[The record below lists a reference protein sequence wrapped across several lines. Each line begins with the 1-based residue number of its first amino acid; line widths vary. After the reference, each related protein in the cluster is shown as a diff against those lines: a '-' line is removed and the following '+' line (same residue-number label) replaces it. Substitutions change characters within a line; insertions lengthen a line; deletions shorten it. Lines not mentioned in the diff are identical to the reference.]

1 MCVHEKQKK
10 SYQQSRKRWAI
21 NLMTP
26 VNNLLSASFSVTL
39 AIISLFVCLFIFLF
53 TWHQSTTFEFVY
65 MCVYSVSFYN
75 LLFIESRNF
84 EMKPQLLLLLT
95 LNSPHSF
102 FLHLEQRKKNVLFN
116 FGVKIAIAKV
126 IDHQKNVTCV
136 ANRLSTLI
144 EVRPLFIQ
152 VFRFSSSHFVFF
164 SVVDSQISH
173 TNSYILNYNN
183 DDDPNYDTDVD
194 QNDNNRTK
202 SKTQKQIVFF
212 VCFSTNIDA

>member
-1 MCVHEKQKK
+1 MQSLKFIHKLNSKNACPFDVRARKAKK

-65 MCVYSVSFYN
+65 MCVYSFSFYN

-126 IDHQKNVTCV
+126 IDHQKMSLV
-136 ANRLSTLI
+136 LL
-144 EVRPLFIQ
+144 
-152 VFRFSSSHFVFF
+152 
-164 SVVDSQISH
+164 
-173 TNSYILNYNN
+173 
-183 DDDPNYDTDVD
+183 TD
-194 QNDNNRTK
+194 
-202 SKTQKQIVFF
+202 
-212 VCFSTNIDA
+212 CLP